1 MATNIGGQYSDTFAV
16 PSDRIG
22 VAMLS
27 AEHGLPLL
35 VIGAVIAA
43 VLIGARSRPGRWVEH
58 GARAIAVAVVV
69 AEICWWGITIVDG
82 TWTVR
87 YNLPLHLCE
96 AGCFLVPAAL
106 WWRGGVAFAVSALWG
121 LRAAPR

>member
-58 GARAIAVAVVV
+58 GARAIAVAVPV
-69 AEICWWGITIVDG
+69 AEICWWGLTIVDG
-82 TWTVR
+82 TLTVP
-87 YNLPLHLCE
+87 YNLPLPLSG
-96 AGCFLVPAAL
+96 AGRLLVSAAL
-106 WWRGGVAFAVSALWG
+106 WC
-121 LRAAPR
+121 AAGTPLPPR